1 MSDDFEKNLRDHLHR
16 EAEEIREFPRR
27 LRGRIRVGIAP
38 RTRTGM
44 VPQLALAGA
53 LVLVAVAVLA
63 FRNPTIINVV
73 TTTFKGIIESSPTPT
88 PAPQPFLCKDQS
100 GGSSGLTATLT
111 NIRPGSHAGDG
122 YDRVVFDFNGG
133 IPSWDLTRQES
144 ATFTR
149 DASGQQVTLDGSAG
163 LKLVLLSTDVYA
175 PTAPAGSTPGGPPT
189 DLTPRFTAIRE
200 VAQLGNFE
208 HQLTY
213 GFGLSSSQ
221 CVRVLQ
227 LSNSRLVV
235 DVATSGSASTT
246 AAPTPLPTVP
256 PTGTDLGPF
265 ACVDHSGGTQ
275 SGPAM
280 QLTAVRVAHQ
290 PGFDRIVFEF
300 APQAGASAHLPA
312 YTVSRQASA
321 KFVKD
326 PSGMPVTMGGSAGL
340 RIVFHGASGV
350 SSYNGNRDQVVNL
363 PVVQEVE
370 QLGDFEAVLSWGAG
384 LSQAS
389 CIRTL
394 ELPNPTRLV
403 IDVQTP

>member
-1 MSDDFEKNLRDHLHR
+1 MSDDFEKKLRDHLHR
-16 EAEEIREFPRR
+16 EAEETREFPRR
-27 LRGRIRVGIAP
+27 LRGRIRDGIAP

-53 LVLVAVAVLA
+53 LLLVAVAVLA

-73 TTTFKGIIESSPTPT
+73 TTGIKGLIEPSPTAT
-88 PAPQPFLCKDQS
+88 PQPFLCRDQS
-100 GGSSGLTATLT
+100 GGSSGLSATLT

-122 YDRVVFDFNGG
+122 YDRVVFDFSGG
-133 IPSWDLTRQES
+133 IPSWDVTRQES
-144 ATFTR
+144 AMFTR
-149 DASGQQVTLDGSAG
+149 DASGQQVTLEGSAG
-163 LKLVLLSTDVYA
+163 LKLVLRGTDV
-175 PTAPAGSTPGGPPT
+175 AGGVSS
-189 DLTPRFTAIRE
+189 DLTPRFTSIRE

-227 LSNSRLVV
+227 LSISRLVV

-265 ACVDHSGGTQ
+265 ACVDHSGGTN

-280 QLTAVRVAHQ
+280 QLIAVRVAHQ
-290 PGFDRIVFEF
+290 TGFDRIVFEF
-300 APQAGASAHLPA
+300 APQAGATAHIPA

-326 PSGMPVTMGGSAGL
+326 PSGMPVTMRGSSGL
-340 RIVFHGASGV
+340 RIVFHGASGA
-350 SSYNGNRDQVVNL
+350 SSYNGSRDQVVNL

-389 CIRTL
+389 CIRTP
-394 ELPNPTRLV
+394 ELTNPTRLV
-403 IDVQTP
+403 IDLQSP

>member
-16 EAEEIREFPRR
+16 EAEETREFPRP
-27 LRGRIRVGIAP
+27 LRGRIRDGIAP
-38 RTRTGM
+38 RTRARM

-73 TTTFKGIIESSPTPT
+73 TTSIKGLIEPSPSPTP
-88 PAPQPFLCKDQS
+88 QPYLCQDQS
-100 GGSSGLTATLT
+100 GGTTGLSSMLTA
-111 NIRPGSHAGDG
+111 IRPASHAGDG
-122 YDRVVFDFNGG
+122 YDRVVFDFNSG
-133 IPSWDLTRQES
+133 IPSWDLARQES
-144 ATFTR
+144 ASFVR
-149 DASGQQVTLDGSAG
+149 DASGQQVTLEGNAG
-163 LKLVLLSTDVYA
+163 LKLILRATDV
-175 PTAPAGSTPGGPPT
+175 TGSVSS
-189 DLTPRFTAIRE
+189 DLQPRLTSIRE
-200 VAQLGNFE
+200 IAQIGNFE

-213 GFGLSSSQ
+213 GIGLSSSQ

-227 LSNSRLVV
+227 LTNSRLVI

-246 AAPTPLPTVP
+246 AAPTPLPTQ
-256 PTGTDLGPF
+256 PTATDLGAF
-265 ACVDHSGGTQ
+265 SCLDHSGGTDGG
-275 SGPAM
+275 SAM

-290 PGFDRIVFEF
+290 TGFDRIVFEF
-300 APQAGASAHLPA
+300 APQAGATTRIPV

-326 PSGMPVTMGGSAGL
+326 PSGLPVTMRGSAGL
-340 RIVFHGASGV
+340 RIVFHGASGAT
-350 SSYNGNRDQVVNL
+350 SYTGSRDQIVNL
-363 PVVQEVE
+363 PAVQEVE

-394 ELPNPTRLV
+394 ELGSPTRLV

>member
-1 MSDDFEKNLRDHLHR
+1 MSDDFEKNLREHLHR
-16 EAEEIREFPRR
+16 EAEETREFPRR
-27 LRGRIRVGIAP
+27 LRGRIRDGIAP
-38 RTRTGM
+38 RTRVRM

-73 TTTFKGIIESSPTPT
+73 TTGIKGIIAPSPTPT
-88 PAPQPFLCKDQS
+88 PQPFLCQDQS
-100 GGSSGLTATLT
+100 GGSSGVTATLT

-122 YDRVVFDFNGG
+122 YDRVVFDLNGG

-149 DASGQQVTLDGSAG
+149 DASGQPVILDGSAG
-163 LKLVLLSTDVYA
+163 LKLVLRGTDVAGGVASDLA
-175 PTAPAGSTPGGPPT
+175 PRYTS
-189 DLTPRFTAIRE
+189 IRE

-213 GFGLSSSQ
+213 GIGLSSSQ

-246 AAPTPLPTVP
+246 AAPTPLPTQP
-256 PTGTDLGPF
+256 AATDSGSF
-265 ACVDHSGGTQ
+265 ACLDHSGGTN

-290 PGFDRIVFEF
+290 TGFDRIVFEF
-300 APQAGASAHLPA
+300 APQAGATAHIPA

-326 PSGMPVTMGGSAGL
+326 PSGLPVTMRGSAGL
-340 RIVFHGASGV
+340 RIVFHGASGAT
-350 SSYNGNRDQVVNL
+350 SYTGSRDLTPNL

-394 ELPNPTRLV
+394 ELSNPTRLV

>member
-16 EAEEIREFPRR
+16 EAEDTREFPRR
-27 LRGRIRVGIAP
+27 LRGRIRDGIAP
-38 RTRTGM
+38 RRHARM

-53 LVLVAVAVLA
+53 LVLVAIAVLA

-73 TTTFKGIIESSPTPT
+73 TTGIKGIIQPTPSPT
-88 PAPQPFLCKDQS
+88 PQPFLCQDQS
-100 GGSSGLTATLT
+100 GGSIGVNATLT

-122 YDRVVFDFNGG
+122 YDRVVFDLNGG

-144 ATFTR
+144 ATFTQ
-149 DASGQQVTLDGSAG
+149 DASGRQVTLDGSAG
-163 LKLVLLSTDVYA
+163 LKLVLRGTDAV
-175 PTAPAGSTPGGPPT
+175 GSVAS
-189 DLTPRFTAIRE
+189 DLTPRFASIRE
-200 VAQLGNFE
+200 IAQLGNFE

-213 GFGLSSSQ
+213 GIGLSSSQ

-227 LSNSRLVV
+227 LSNSRLVI

-256 PTGTDLGPF
+256 PSGTDLGKF
-265 ACVDHSGGTQ
+265 GCVDHSGGTN

-280 QLTAVRVAHQ
+280 QLTDVRVAHQ
-290 PGFDRIVFEF
+290 TGFDRIVFEF
-300 APQAGASAHLPA
+300 GAPPGATAHIPS
-312 YTVSRQASA
+312 YTVSRQAST

-326 PSGMPVTMGGSAGL
+326 PSGMPVTMRGSSGL
-340 RIVFHGASGV
+340 RIVFQGASGAT
-350 SSYNGNRDQVVNL
+350 SYNGSRDQIYSL

-384 LSQAS
+384 LTQSA

-394 ELPNPTRLV
+394 ELSNPTRLV

>member
-1 MSDDFEKNLRDHLHR
+1 MSDDFEKNLRDHVHH
-16 EAEEIREFPRR
+16 EAEETREFPRR
-27 LRGRIRVGIAP
+27 LRGRIRDGIAP
-38 RTRTGM
+38 RSRARM

-73 TTTFKGIIESSPTPT
+73 TTSIKGIIQPSPSPT
-88 PAPQPFLCKDQS
+88 PQPFLCQDQS
-100 GGSSGLTATLT
+100 GGSSGVTATLA

-163 LKLVLLSTDVYA
+163 LKLVLRGTDVA
-175 PTAPAGSTPGGPPT
+175 AGVPS
-189 DLTPRFTAIRE
+189 DLTPRFTSIRE

-246 AAPTPLPTVP
+246 AAPTPVPTVP
-256 PTGTDLGPF
+256 PSGTDLGAF
-265 ACVDHSGGTQ
+265 SCVDHSGGTN

-290 PGFDRIVFEF
+290 PGYDRIVFEF
-300 APQAGASAHLPA
+300 APQAGATAHVPA

-321 KFVKD
+321 KFIKD
-326 PSGMPVTMGGSAGL
+326 PSGMPVTMRGSSGL
-340 RIVFHGASGV
+340 RIVFHGASGAN
-350 SSYNGNRDQVVNL
+350 SYSGSRYITPNL
-363 PVVQEVE
+363 PVIQEVE

-394 ELPNPTRLV
+394 DLSNPTRLV
-403 IDVQTP
+403 IDVQAP

>member
-16 EAEEIREFPRR
+16 EAEETREFPRR
-27 LRGRIRVGIAP
+27 LRGRIRDGIAP
-38 RTRTGM
+38 RTRVRM

-63 FRNPTIINVV
+63 VRNPTIINVV
-73 TTTFKGIIESSPTPT
+73 TTSIKGIIAPSPTPT
-88 PAPQPFLCKDQS
+88 PQPFLCQDQS
-100 GGSSGLTATLT
+100 GGSNGVTATLT

-144 ATFTR
+144 PTFTR
-149 DASGQQVTLDGSAG
+149 DASGQPVTLDGSAG
-163 LKLVLLSTDVYA
+163 LKLVLRGADV
-175 PTAPAGSTPGGPPT
+175 AGGVAS
-189 DLTPRFTAIRE
+189 DLTPRYTSIRE

-213 GFGLSSSQ
+213 GIGLSSSQ

-235 DVATSGSASTT
+235 DVATTGSASTT
-246 AAPTPLPTVP
+246 AAPTPLPTQP
-256 PTGTDLGPF
+256 AATDSGSF
-265 ACVDHSGGTQ
+265 ACLDHSGGAD
-275 SGPAM
+275 SGPSM

-290 PGFDRIVFEF
+290 PSGYDRIVFEF
-300 APQAGASAHLPA
+300 APQSGSTAHLPA

-326 PSGMPVTMGGSAGL
+326 PSGLPVTMRGSAGL
-340 RIVFHGASGV
+340 RIVFHGASGAT
-350 SSYNGNRDQVVNL
+350 SYTGSRDLTPNL

-384 LSQAS
+384 LSQSS

-394 ELPNPTRLV
+394 ELSNPTRLV

>member
-16 EAEEIREFPRR
+16 EAEETREFPRR
-27 LRGRIRVGIAP
+27 LRGRIRDGIAP
-38 RTRTGM
+38 RTRARM

-73 TTTFKGIIESSPTPT
+73 TTDIKSILQPSPSPT
-88 PAPQPFLCKDQS
+88 PQPFLCQDQS
-100 GGSSGLTATLT
+100 GGSSGVTATLT

-122 YDRVVFDFNGG
+122 YDRVVFDFTGG

-144 ATFTR
+144 PTFTR
-149 DASGQQVTLDGSAG
+149 DASGQPVTLDGSAG
-163 LKLVLLSTDVYA
+163 LKLVLRGTDV
-175 PTAPAGSTPGGPPT
+175 AGSVAS
-189 DLTPRFTAIRE
+189 DVTPRYTSIRE

-208 HQLTY
+208 HQLSY
-213 GFGLSSSQ
+213 GIGLSSSQ
-221 CVRVLQ
+221 CVRMLQ

-246 AAPTPLPTVP
+246 AAPTPLPTQP
-256 PTGTDLGPF
+256 AATDSGSF
-265 ACVDHSGGTQ
+265 ACLDHSGGADT
-275 SGPAM
+275 GPAM

-300 APQAGASAHLPA
+300 APQAGATAHLPA

-326 PSGMPVTMGGSAGL
+326 PSGLPATMRGSAGL
-340 RIVFHGASGV
+340 RVVFHGASGAT
-350 SSYNGNRDQVVNL
+350 SYSGSRDEIVNL

-394 ELPNPTRLV
+394 ELSNPTRLV

>member
-16 EAEEIREFPRR
+16 EAEETREFPRR
-27 LRGRIRVGIAP
+27 LRGRIRDGIAP
-38 RTRTGM
+38 RTRARM
-44 VPQLALAGA
+44 APQLALAGA
-53 LVLVAVAVLA
+53 LVLVAIAVLA

-73 TTTFKGIIESSPTPT
+73 TTSIKGLIEPSPSPT
-88 PAPQPFLCKDQS
+88 PQPFLCQDQA
-100 GGSSGLTATLT
+100 GGSSGAATQLT
-111 NIRPGSHAGDG
+111 NIRAASHAGDG

-133 IPSWDLTRQES
+133 IPTWDLTRQES
-144 ATFTR
+144 AKFVR
-149 DASGQQVTLDGSAG
+149 DASGQEVTLDGSAG
-163 LKLVLLSTDVYA
+163 LKLVLRDVDLAAGA
-175 PTAPAGSTPGGPPT
+175 PTDSKPG
-189 DLTPRFTAIRE
+189 LTSVRE
-200 VAQLGNFE
+200 IAQLGNFE
-208 HQLTY
+208 RVLTY
-213 GFGLSSSQ
+213 GIGLSSSQ

-227 LSNSRLVV
+227 LTNSRLVV
-235 DVATSGSASTT
+235 DVATNTSASTT
-246 AAPTPLPTVP
+246 AAPTPLPTQP
-256 PTGTDLGPF
+256 AATDLAAF
-265 ACVDHSGGTQ
+265 SCVDHGGGTD

-290 PGFDRIVFEF
+290 TGYDRIVFEF
-300 APQAGASAHLPA
+300 APQAGATAHIPA

-326 PSGMPVTMGGSAGL
+326 PSGLPVTMRGSAGL
-340 RIVFHGASGV
+340 RIVFHGASGAT
-350 SSYNGNRDQVVNL
+350 SYTGSRDQIVNL

>member
-1 MSDDFEKNLRDHLHR
+1 MSDDFERNLREHLHS
-16 EAEEIREFPRR
+16 EAEETREFPRR
-27 LRGRIRVGIAP
+27 LRGRIRDGIAP
-38 RTRTGM
+38 RARARM
-44 VPQLALAGA
+44 APQLALAGA
-53 LVLVAVAVLA
+53 LVLVAIAVLA

-73 TTTFKGIIESSPTPT
+73 TTSIKGLIEPSPSPT
-88 PAPQPFLCKDQS
+88 PQPFLCQDQS
-100 GGSSGLTATLT
+100 GGSSGVAATLT
-111 NIRPGSHAGDG
+111 NIRAAAHAGDG

-133 IPSWDLTRQES
+133 IPSWALARQES
-144 ATFTR
+144 ARFIR
-149 DASGQQVTLDGSAG
+149 DASGQNVTLEGNAG
-163 LKLVLLSTDVYA
+163 LKFTRRATHVT
-175 PTAPAGSTPGGPPT
+175 GGVSS
-189 DLTPRFTAIRE
+189 DLQPRLTSIRE
-200 VAQLGNFE
+200 IAQVGNFE

-213 GFGLSSSQ
+213 GIGLSSSQ

-227 LSNSRLVV
+227 LTNSRLVI

-256 PTGTDLGPF
+256 PSGTDLGAF
-265 ACVDHSGGTQ
+265 SCLDHSGGAD

-290 PGFDRIVFEF
+290 TGYDRIVFEF
-300 APQAGASAHLPA
+300 APQAGATAHIPA

-326 PSGMPVTMGGSAGL
+326 PSGLPVTMRGSAGL
-340 RIVFHGASGV
+340 RIVFHGASGAT
-350 SSYNGNRDQVVNL
+350 SYTGSRDQIVNL

-384 LSQAS
+384 LSPAS

-394 ELPNPTRLV
+394 ELSNPSRLV